1 MPLAPDMLSGTE
13 TIARRYVSDYVNHT
27 AEGSTKVAYG
37 AQSATAAIDAEGGDR
52 GCTVKD
58 GEESAGTHFEILGVD
73 LILIGLS
80 R

>member
-1 MPLAPDMLSGTE
+1 MPLAADMFSGTE
-13 TIARRYVSDYVNHT
+13 TIASRYVSDYFDQA

-37 AQSATAAIDAEGGDR
+37 AQGATAAVDAEGGDR

-58 GEESAGTHFEILGVD
+58 GEESAGTHLEIWGVEWV
-73 LILIGLS
+73 LIGQS